1 MKTNRIILAALFISA
16 AVSCQKESFAGLENP
31 RETESATIIAG
42 EPTKTSL
49 NGNEVHWTSDDVIA
63 VFDNFGYK
71 NIFNITQAEA
81 SYASFSGEVTSGTE
95 QIYAVYP
102 ASLAES
108 VSGRSIKVNVPVDQ
122 TSKVSSFAEEH
133 NISVAKGTKTPGV
146 ETIENITFKNVCSY
160 LKFTIPT
167 YIEDAKSVTF
177 STSRAIAGPA
187 TVDASADTP
196 VAVVGEGGSKSVTMT
211 GSYPAGSQFMFV
223 LTPGTIQGFTVTV
236 VTDKATWTIT
246 RNSEVSFAP
255 GQYKNLGT
263 LELEQVGVSATAT
276 HTYSGSTLT
285 GTTVNVALNVP
296 TATLQYA
303 SDLKIEV
310 RNAAGT
316 VVRSASSSTLTSS
329 ETLAATQDW
338 PYLPQGTYT
347 VSGSY
352 KLGDV
357 VKNISDTFTSPAP
370 VFEGTATV
378 KGTTSYSIYYNN
390 GGTKNPTGA
399 NDHAAE
405 TISAI
410 SASCPAV
417 ANISS
422 EILAKI
428 PVNYSITLDGSE
440 LNKGTTTSTA
450 AIGVEN
456 QTGKSWGKHTLAAT
470 FTFDGVAITG
480 ETTCHIT
487 GLPYTKDF
495 TTTTDLTNWE
505 YSDSRTNSNQRFCE
519 YNTGKTD
526 GYELAYGYTYTS
538 RRDFF
543 SPVFHVIEDD
553 IPVTYNVNVV
563 WWQTGAKAS
572 NTTSRLNVGVTSETS
587 RNSSKQMDMPE
598 ASKSFQWGIES
609 SGTLTD
615 ENSSLTTDKNRIGI
629 YVDNKTWSNSATQHY
644 VVLNYFQIRYR

>member
-31 RETESATIIAG
+31 RETESATIVAG

-49 NGNEVHWTSDDVIA
+49 SGNEVHWTFDGKSDDVIA

-71 NIFNITQAEA
+71 NIFNITQAEG

-102 ASLAES
+102 ESLVES
-108 VSGRSIKVNVPVDQ
+108 ESISGSSIKVNVPVDQ
-122 TSKVSSFAEEH
+122 TSKESSFAEEH

-146 ETIENITFKNVCSY
+146 KEIEDITFKNVCSY

-196 VAVVGEGGSKSVTMT
+196 VAVVGEGGSNSVTMT

-236 VTDKATWTIT
+236 VTDKAKWIIT
-246 RNSEVSFAP
+246 RSSEVSFAP

-285 GTTVNVALNVP
+285 GTTVDVALNVP

-329 ETLAATQDW
+329 VTLAATKDW
-338 PYLPQGTYT
+338 PYLPQGEYT

-357 VKNISDTFTSPAP
+357 VKNISTKFTPLAPTFAVTSHAY
-370 VFEGTATV
+370 
-378 KGTTSYSIYYNN
+378 TSYTKYAAGSIDE
-390 GGTKNPTGA
+390 A
-399 NDHAAE
+399 NSCNAE
-405 TISAI
+405 TIYDVTSASVAI
-410 SASCPAV
+410 SDAIMTNS
-417 ANISS
+417 
-422 EILAKI
+422 
-428 PVNYSITLDGSE
+428 NYSSLKGGYAYKVDGNVPASS
-440 LNKGTTTSTA
+440 K
-450 AIGVEN
+450 VEG
-456 QTGKSWGKHTLAAT
+456 QTWEQHTVIASY
-470 FTFDGVAITG
+470 TFDGVKVSG
-480 ETTCHIT
+480 SKTCDIT
-487 GLPYTKDF
+487 GLPYKRSQMIESEWTAASWNCEFKNGVLQLGGVSGSGEASYTSNMKFHIPANLNIMLKTNVTIDAYKPGLIWVNTDF
-495 TTTTDLTNWE
+495 TVSVNGSTIIKK
-505 YSDSRTNSNQRFCE
+505 NSN
-519 YNTGKTD
+519 KTD
-526 GYELAYGYTYTS
+526 NANHDLSATSIFKPSGYSIKL
-538 RRDFF
+538 
-543 SPVFHVIEDD
+543 
-553 IPVTYNVNVV
+553 
-563 WWQTGAKAS
+563 
-572 NTTSRLNVGVTSETS
+572 
-587 RNSSKQMDMPE
+587 NSSY
-598 ASKSFQWGIES
+598 
-609 SGTLTD
+609 TLAGPWCKV
-615 ENSSLTTDKNRIGI
+615 NSMEILYN
-629 YVDNKTWSNSATQHY
+629 
-644 VVLNYFQIRYR
+644 